1 MHYDPTAV
9 SSPGPDPAPAPS
21 SSRPLPSPAA
31 RVAAI
36 VPAFNEENTLA
47 DVLKV
52 LKETPLVDEI
62 VVVSDGS
69 TDDTVAIGRAMGV
82 RTIHLRRNH
91 GKGTAMATGVANTT
105 APVLVFVD
113 GDIMNLSGY
122 LLYQLIEPVVSGCAA
137 MNVGIRHR
145 GWLLDFFHSRT
156 GPLLSGIRC
165 LERRVFEALPEETLG
180 GFAAE
185 TALNYS
191 CRRQG
196 LVLTTTVLYELKHLV
211 KEKKRGLVAGSR
223 ARFEMFASVFTA
235 WVRLHLNQPVL
246 GTGRPRPTLQPG
258 LDYISW

>member
-1 MHYDPTAV
+1 MEPDPSLLRDQQRPQNPG
-9 SSPGPDPAPAPS
+9 SSPGRPPS
-21 SSRPLPSPAA
+21 NA
-31 RVAAI
+31 RVAA
-36 VPAFNEENTLA
+36 VVAAYNEEETLA

-82 RTIHLRRNH
+82 RTLHLHRNH
-91 GKGTAMATGVANTT
+91 GKGLALATGVAHTT
-105 APVLVFVD
+105 APILVFVD

-122 LLYQLIEPVVSGCAA
+122 LLYQLIEPVASGGAS

-145 GWLLDFFHSRT
+145 GWLINLLHART

-165 LERRVFEALPEETLG
+165 LERSVFEALPSEYLG
-180 GFAAE
+180 GFAVE

-196 LVLTTTVLYELKHLV
+196 LEIDTTVLCELQHRV
-211 KEKKRGLVAGSR
+211 KERKRGLVNG
-223 ARFEMFASVFTA
+223 ARQRVVMFALVFAA
-235 WVRLHLNQPVL
+235 WLRLHLERPVL
-246 GTGRPRPTLQPG
+246 SASRTPVPALRAGM
-258 LDYISW
+258 DYIAW